1 MSEAQG
7 EFPKI
12 CDLCG
17 KKIGTRLD
25 LDWHGLGNC
34 APICARCAG
43 SGIEPQSKDGERE
56 RKLVEA
62 LRSLRNECSGAV
74 GIALPELH
82 VALGNTNVACLKR
95 RIEEADAALALFDQP
110 VAPKEIK

>member
-1 MSEAQG
+1 MTHGPGRTTENQDLAG
-7 EFPKI
+7 NWV
-12 CDLCG
+12 CLCG
-17 KKIGTRLD
+17 K
-25 LDWHGLGNC
+25 WFEN
-34 APICARCAG
+34 
-43 SGIEPQSKDGERE
+43 IEKYNRHIKHAERE

-62 LRSLRNECSGAV
+62 LRSLRNECSGAA

-110 VAPKEIK
+110 VAPKETK